1 MKNLVLAVAVISI
14 TISCGN
20 KKEKSNEDFI
30 STDAAAEEVK
40 NETPEIGAA
49 YKKGEELIAAS
60 DCLACHKVNEKVVGP
75 SYQDVANKYSAKD
88 EAMLVG
94 SIINGCEGKWGEI
107 AMTAHPDLP
116 KEDALEMVKYIL
128 SLKK

>member
-1 MKNLVLAVAVISI
+1 MNKIILAFAIISI

-20 KKEKSNEDFI
+20 KKEKTTDDFV
-30 STDAAAEEVK
+30 STDEVAATGLGEPVVGSAF
-40 NETPEIGAA
+40 
-49 YKKGEELIAAS
+49 KKGEELIAAS

-75 SYQDVANKYSAKD
+75 SYQDVANKYTAKD

-116 KEDALEMVKYIL
+116 KEDVSEMVKYIL

>member
-1 MKNLVLAVAVISI
+1 MKNLVLAFAIISI

-20 KKEKSNEDFI
+20 KKEKTNEDFI
-30 STDAAAEEVK
+30 STDAVVEETQSE
-40 NETPEIGAA
+40 NPEIGKAF
-49 YKKGEELIAAS
+49 KKGEELIAAS
-60 DCLACHKVNEKVVGP
+60 DCLACHKVDEKVVGP
-75 SYQDVANKYSAKD
+75 SYQDVANKYAAKD

-116 KEDALEMVKYIL
+116 KEDVSEMVKYIL

>member
-1 MKNLVLAVAVISI
+1 MNKVVLMFAIISMFV
-14 TISCGN
+14 SCGN
-20 KKEKSNEDFI
+20 KKEKPTDDFV
-30 STDAAAEEVK
+30 STDEVVVS
-40 NETPEIGAA
+40 ELVEPVVGSAF
-49 YKKGEELIAAS
+49 KKGEELIAAS

-75 SYQDVANKYSAKD
+75 SYQDVANKYSSKD
-88 EAMLVG
+88 EAMLIG

-116 KEDALEMVKYIL
+116 KEDVSEMVKYIL

>member
-1 MKNLVLAVAVISI
+1 MNKIILAFAIISI

-20 KKEKSNEDFI
+20 KKEKATDDFI
-30 STDAAAEEVK
+30 STDAAVEATDLGESVV
-40 NETPEIGAA
+40 GSAF
-49 YKKGEELIAAS
+49 KKGEELIAAS

-75 SYQDVANKYSAKD
+75 SYQDVANKYSSKD

-116 KEDALEMVKYIL
+116 KEDVSEMVKYIL